1 MYTVDVGLGRDLKRE
16 YGVQQDIWLE
26 SDHNLQAWEDGSISA
41 SERRILITSW
51 LGQAWENL
59 QNKPG
64 FSARVRRYFEK
75 TGCLITVDGSF
86 DGNIKPQGTVNYSF
100 AVSDS
105 SSSSS
110 SSSVSQIEMESKYD
124 DGDVP
129 LSTDKSSEPED
140 CDSSDDSDVVHH
152 SGKDEPDSEE
162 ELLQT
167 LDECIPDG
175 WEWMPKP
182 NDFNFLTS
190 IGERVVFFW
199 IFCACATLF

>member
-1 MYTVDVGLGRDLKRE
+1 M
-16 YGVQQDIWLE
+16 WF
-26 SDHNLQAWEDGSISA
+26 SS
-41 SERRILITSW
+41 
-51 LGQAWENL
+51 
-59 QNKPG
+59 G

-182 NDFNFLTS
+182 NHFNFLTS

-199 IFCACATLF
+199 NDFGWATGRIRRTYAPRKAGLYNVEIKYLGSERYDQYLSPAKYFNGDEENAVAANWAFLTKK